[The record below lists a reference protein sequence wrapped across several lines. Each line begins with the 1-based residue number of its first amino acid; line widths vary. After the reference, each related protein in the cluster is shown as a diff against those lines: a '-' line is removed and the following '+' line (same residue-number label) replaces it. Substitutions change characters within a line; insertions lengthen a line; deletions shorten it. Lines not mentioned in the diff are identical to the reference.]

1 MNREGA
7 FGVSSSWAAL
17 AAAWILSASLATAQ
31 APEPRVPLAPPL
43 QAPPVPQDSARWLV
57 TPNEMILSELVAGAA
72 AAIGVPIDFNQ
83 ADLQGTVTVR
93 IPERVSAEELWE
105 LANLSLAARGLTT
118 VQVPGGRSVGVVKL
132 EGAAALA
139 RLEESGLR
147 ASQAGF
153 VKLALPLASERTD
166 AASEAIKLVLSKH
179 GSVVAFRESRTLVVT
194 DLRPH
199 VAQAIRVAAL
209 FDSARDAITVD
220 QVPLSRTTPVALVAL
235 LDKITAARKTAFGE
249 TLRGTVLADPEGRG
263 VLLMAPREEK
273 VYWLELIHEFDAGEE
288 VVTRHYSPR
297 RFGLGDTAKLIEEVA
312 HEGGTLAPGSV
323 SMPEAWRLVV
333 DELTGSIIITT
344 TPRLHLRVEDVLRR
358 VEETAPETRRPIR
371 SFPVRNRGVEELKGL
386 LEGLLDAG
394 ALREAL
400 KPDASA
406 QPGTVPQGPTAP
418 LTNASATVRATHS
431 DDLGGQ
437 DVILTADRSTNRLIA
452 MGEARVLDELARLIG
467 ELDVRTPQVLV
478 EAIVVTLTESDTRSL
493 GVELQKLEVDGDI
506 QGRIGS
512 LFGLGSPDPS
522 IGPIPALTGTGFSGV
537 VLDPGNFSAIVRA
550 LQTINDGRTVT
561 MPKVLVNN
569 NQPAVLNSVLQTP
582 YASTNASTT
591 VATTSFGGTQDAGT
605 QITVTPQVAD
615 GDQLV
620 LSYTVSLSAFVGTSA
635 DPNLP
640 PPRQENRLQSIVT
653 VPDGYAVVVGGL
665 EIARDTE
672 SRSQVPF
679 LGDLPLIGPLFGSR
693 TLDEG
698 RSRFFVFLR
707 CTVERSQSFEALR
720 YLGEKDFQAAG
731 IEDGWPRM
739 EPRWIR

>member
-1 MNREGA
+1 MKRGGLLGLLTNA
-7 FGVSSSWAAL
+7 APLAGVV
-17 AAAWILSASLATAQ
+17 LSASLARSQVTDTPP
-31 APEPRVPLAPPL
+31 APSN
-43 QAPPVPQDSARWLV
+43 DRWLV
-57 TPNEMILSELVAGAA
+57 TAQGMRLTDLLGGAA
-72 AAIGVPIDFNQ
+72 AAIGVPIDFDEGELQ
-83 ADLQGTVTVR
+83 AAVTVR
-93 IPERVSAEELWE
+93 IPSAVTPEELWE
-105 LANLSLAARGLTT
+105 IAGLALSSRGLTT
-118 VQVPGGRSVGVVKL
+118 IQVPGGAALSVVKL
-132 EGAAALA
+132 DQAAGLA
-139 RLEESGLR
+139 RLEEKSLAR
-147 ASQAGF
+147 SRAGF
-153 VKLALPLASERTD
+153 VKLALSLGTDRTES
-166 AASEAIKLVLSKH
+166 ASEAVKLVLSKH
-179 GSVVAFRESRTLVVT
+179 GSVVAFRESRTLVVS

-199 VAQAIRVAAL
+199 VAQALRVVEF
-209 FDSARDAITVD
+209 FDATREAITVD
-220 QVPLSRTTPVALVAL
+220 EVPLTRTTPVALVAL
-235 LDKITAARKTAFGE
+235 LDKVAAARKTAFGE
-249 TLRGTVLADPEGRG
+249 SLRGTVIADPEGKG

-273 VYWLELIHEFDAGEE
+273 VYWLELIQQFDAGEE
-288 VVTRHYSPR
+288 VLTRHYSPR
-297 RFGLGDTAKLIEEVA
+297 RFGLSETAKLVEEVA
-312 HEGGTLAPGSV
+312 HAGGTLGPGSIATQE
-323 SMPEAWRLVV
+323 PWKLVV

-344 TPRLHLRVEDVLRR
+344 TPRLHAKVEDVLNR
-358 VEETAPETRRPIR
+358 VEATEPEARRPIR
-371 SFPVRNRGVEELKGL
+371 SFPIKNRGVEELKGL

-394 ALREAL
+394 ALNEAL
-400 KPDASA
+400 KPEVNGSA
-406 QPGTVPQGPTAP
+406 LPAAKGPTAP
-418 LTNASATVRATHS
+418 LVNQPATVRATNS
-431 DDLGGQ
+431 DALGR
-437 DVILTADRSTNRLIA
+437 DMILTADRSTNRLIA

-478 EAIVVTLTESDTRSL
+478 EAIVVALSEADMVSL

-506 QGRIGS
+506 QGRIGT

-522 IGPIPALTGTGFSGV
+522 IGPLPPLTGTGFSGV
-537 VLDPGNFSAIVRA
+537 VLDPGNFSAVVRA
-550 LQTINDGRTVT
+550 LQTVNDGRTVT

-620 LSYTVSLSAFVGTSA
+620 LAYTVSLSTFVGTSA

-640 PPRQENRLQSIVT
+640 PPRQENRLQSVVT

-665 EIARDTE
+665 EIERQSD
-672 SRSQVPF
+672 SKSQVPLF
-679 LGDLPLIGPLFGSR
+679 GDIPILGALFGSR
-693 TLDEG
+693 TKDEG